1 MITDINSEDRLVQKT
16 FADHLRDVLGW
27 ESIYAFNDETFGP
40 NGTLGRASERE
51 VVLVRDLRAALKRLN
66 PNLPDSAREQAIEKL
81 TRVDF
86 ARSLLQ
92 HNREFYDFI
101 RNGVPVDWRDAA
113 GQTQY
118 ARAQILDFQNGTA
131 PDGTLNNRFL
141 AVRELKIQG
150 LRVPHYNRRADL
162 VCFVNGLPLVF
173 IELKAVYLNMRA
185 GYDNNLTD
193 YLSETSIN
201 QAFHHN
207 AFLIVSN
214 GDRAR
219 YGSITSKWEHFTEW
233 KRNEEKEKGSV
244 EAQVLL
250 DGMLAKD
257 RLLDIFENF
266 ILFDDSKPGGTRKV
280 VARNHQVL
288 GVNNAVASMAYQQRL
303 KEEIPPARR
312 LKYRVVELPPQ
323 KERDPNE
330 PVSAIGDLPLAI
342 PSEPPAAA
350 PATTHQA
357 GSKLAIIERAHP
369 DLGRLGVLW
378 HTQGSGKSYS
388 MVMFAEKVRRHIRGN
403 FTFVVATD
411 REDLD
416 DQIFRT
422 FIGCGIAD
430 EKTPRARS
438 GRELKELLKQN
449 HRFIFC
455 LIHKFNQDVNPDEP
469 YSTRDDIIVI
479 SDEAH
484 RTQAGKF
491 ARNMR
496 LALPNASFIGFTG
509 TPLFK
514 YDELTKRIFGGYVS
528 RYDFKRSE
536 EDNST
541 VKLVYENRGEKLGI
555 ARLDLNDRIAEAI
568 AKAELDADK
577 EALLE
582 RLLGQDYE
590 VITAGDRL
598 DKLAADFV
606 EHCATRWQCGKS
618 MLVCIDK
625 VTCARMHQRII
636 PLWKAKL
643 AKVRGYALLKEDALS
658 RAVEESRRDALTK
671 EIEWLRGQAQWLEST
686 IIGII
691 ISEAQNE
698 VRHFAKWDFDI
709 IPHRVIMKNG
719 FETPDGKR
727 VNVEDAFKEPN
738 HPFRVAI
745 VCAMWLTGFDVECL
759 QTLYI
764 DKPMKAHTLMQA
776 IARANRVYPGKTE
789 GLIVDYNGMLK
800 SLREA
805 LAQYALGDDEG
816 QPGGGG
822 DGGGIVTPIEDY
834 LAAFLQALEAAE
846 NHLRGLGFDP
856 SRLLGAKGFTRTAAL
871 RDAVDALYTSDEAKR
886 RFEIMAREV
895 FSRFKAILMEPS
907 ALRYAVRHDDI
918 ETIYRKLQERRDT
931 ADVTEV
937 LKELQEI
944 VSEAIR
950 AQEPGDDQMDSKLFD
965 MSRIDFA
972 KLRDEFA
979 KKVKRKASA
988 LQDIRDVVERKLAL
1002 MLAQNPQRMDYYKKY
1017 QEIIADY
1024 NREKDRVTIEETF
1037 GKLVDFA
1044 ASLDAAQKQAAEEG
1058 LSQDEFALFQMLF
1071 KDSITKADRERLKLA
1086 SRDLLAALI
1095 AHLRPM
1101 PNWTKNTQTQ
1111 ADVKMFILDN
1121 LYASLPRPPFSEE
1134 ETDTVAARIYDF
1146 VWQRSSAGAAF
1157 AAAA

>member
-1 MITDINSEDRLVQKT
+1 MITDINSEDRLVQRA
-16 FADHLRDVLGW
+16 FADHLHDVLGW
-27 ESIYAFNDETFGP
+27 ESIYAFSDEVFGP
-40 NGTLGRASERE
+40 SGTLGRASERE
-51 VVLVRDLRAALKRLN
+51 VILVRDLRAALKRLN
-66 PNLPDSAREQAIEKL
+66 PALPESAREQAVEKL

-86 ARSLLQ
+86 ARSLIQ
-92 HNREFYDFI
+92 HNREYYDFI
-101 RNGVPVDWRDAA
+101 RNGVPVEWRDA
-113 GQTQY
+113 GGETKY
-118 ARAQILDFQNGTA
+118 ARAQVLDFQNHIGA
-131 PDGTLNNRFL
+131 DGTPNNRFL

-185 GYDNNLTD
+185 GFDNNLTD

-201 QAFHHN
+201 HGFHHN
-207 AFLIVSN
+207 AFLVVSN

-233 KRNEEKEKGSV
+233 KRNDEKDKGRV

-257 RLLDIFENF
+257 RLLDLVENF
-266 ILFDDSKPGGTRKV
+266 VLFDDSKPGGTRKV

-288 GVNNAVASMAYQQRL
+288 GVNNAVASMRHQEEL
-303 KEEIPPARR
+303 KREIPAERR
-312 LKYRVVELPPQ
+312 LVYRVAEVEMRDRSD
-323 KERDPNE
+323 ERDAKDQK
-330 PVSAIGDLPLAI
+330 SAEGL
-342 PSEPPAAA
+342 
-350 PATTHQA
+350 
-357 GSKLAIIERAHP
+357 GKLAIIERAHP
-369 DLGRLGVLW
+369 DLGRLGVFW

-388 MVMFAEKVRRHIRGN
+388 MVMFAEKVRRHIPGN
-403 FTFVVATD
+403 FTFVIATD

-422 FIGCGIAD
+422 FVGCGIAD

-438 GRELKELLKQN
+438 GKELKELLKQN

-455 LIHKFNQDVNPDEP
+455 LIHKFNQEVDPDEP

-496 LALPNASFIGFTG
+496 LALPNASFLGFTG

-514 YDELTKRIFGGYVS
+514 YDHLTKRIFGGYVS

-568 AKAELDADK
+568 ARAELDLDK

-582 RLLGQDYE
+582 KLLGQDYE
-590 VITAGDRL
+590 VITSGDRL
-598 DKLAADFV
+598 DKLAADFM

-625 VTCARMHQRII
+625 VTCARMYQRII

-658 RAVEESRRDALTK
+658 RAVEESRREALTR

-686 IIGII
+686 IIEII

-698 VRHFAKWDFDI
+698 VRDFKKWDFDI
-709 IPHRVIMKNG
+709 IPHRVVMKNG
-719 FETPDGKR
+719 FQTPDGKR
-727 VNVEDAFKEPN
+727 LNVEDAFKEPD

-805 LAQYALGDDEG
+805 LAQYALGDEG
-816 QPGGGG
+816 GGPGGG
-822 DGGGIVTPIEDY
+822 DGGGVVTPIEDY

-846 NHLRGLGFDP
+846 NHLKKLGFDP
-856 SRLLGAKGFTRTAAL
+856 ARLLGAKGFQRTEAL
-871 RDAVDALYTSDEAKR
+871 RDAVDALYTTDEAKR
-886 RFEIMAREV
+886 RFEIIAREV
-895 FSRFKAILMEPS
+895 FSRFKALLMEPS

-918 ETIYRKLQERRDT
+918 ETIYKKLQERRDT
-931 ADVTEV
+931 ADVTEL

-944 VSEAIR
+944 VNEAIR

-965 MSRIDFA
+965 MSRIDFV

-979 KKVKRKASA
+979 KKVKRKAAA
-988 LQDIRDVVERKLAL
+988 LQDIRDVVEKKLAQ
-1002 MLAQNPQRMDYYKKY
+1002 MLAQNPQRMDFYKKY

-1037 GKLVDFA
+1037 GRLVDFA
-1044 ASLDAAQKQAAEEG
+1044 AGLDAAQKQAAEEG
-1058 LSQDEFALFQMLF
+1058 LSQDEYALFQMLF
-1071 KDSITKADRERLKLA
+1071 KDSISKADRERLKLA

-1111 ADVKMFILDN
+1111 ADVKMFILDS

-1134 ETDTVAARIYDF
+1134 ETDSLAGRIYDF
-1146 VWQRSSAGAAF
+1146 VWQRTTAGALF
-1157 AAAA
+1157 TPAA